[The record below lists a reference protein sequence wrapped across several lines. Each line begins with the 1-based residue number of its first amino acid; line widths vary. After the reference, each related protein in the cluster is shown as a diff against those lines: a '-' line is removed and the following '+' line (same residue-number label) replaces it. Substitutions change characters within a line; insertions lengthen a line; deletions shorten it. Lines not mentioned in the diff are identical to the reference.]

1 MIFCIIKKELGAYN
15 INGLVFPLAL
25 LLARMLGK
33 VDKWRIGE
41 SRGLGEERQVI
52 SACSKE

>member
-1 MIFCIIKKELGAYN
+1 MIICIIEKQPDAYN

-25 LLARMLGK
+25 LLAKMLGK